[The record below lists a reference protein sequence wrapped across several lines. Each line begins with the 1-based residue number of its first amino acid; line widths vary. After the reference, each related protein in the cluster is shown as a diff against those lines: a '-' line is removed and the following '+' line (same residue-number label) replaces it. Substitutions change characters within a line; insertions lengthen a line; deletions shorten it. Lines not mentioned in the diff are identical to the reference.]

1 MRISSMLLQI
11 AGRGHR
17 RRLVGSKKATWY
29 YSDKRKRALHSA
41 TPAAFSRPGA
51 IRVLQPLPSRM
62 TSRPSS
68 RMSAQ
73 EVRSS
78 ASLASIFA
86 LRMLGLFLILPVFA
100 VHARS
105 IPGGDNRALV
115 GLALGI
121 YGLTQGVLQIPLG
134 AASDRWGRKP
144 VIVLGL
150 LLFAIGSFI
159 GAFAHDIYWTIL
171 GRSIQG
177 AGAISAAVTAFI
189 ADATREEHRTKAMAM
204 VGGSIGLTFAL
215 SLVCAPPLYA
225 AVGMEGLFGLT
236 GFLALVAIGVVLW
249 VVPSAPARIH
259 HDDPAPVASV
269 VFHPQLLRLNFGI
282 FALHAVQMAMFV
294 VVPVLLVERAHL
306 PLPHHWWVYLPVV
319 LVSFALMMPPI
330 ISAERKSRMRLL
342 FLGAVGLLFIVQLGL
357 MIYAPSLWW
366 IAGWLL
372 LFFVGFNILEASLPS
387 LVSRVAPSS
396 SKGLA
401 LGIYNTTQSVGLF
414 AGGALGGMVAARWG
428 AQGVFA
434 CAMAIMAVWWVIA
447 LGMREVPKRSS
458 GQPVP
463 V

>member
-1 MRISSMLLQI
+1 
-11 AGRGHR
+11 
-17 RRLVGSKKATWY
+17 
-29 YSDKRKRALHSA
+29 
-41 TPAAFSRPGA
+41 
-51 IRVLQPLPSRM
+51 
-62 TSRPSS
+62 
-68 RMSAQ
+68 MSGQ
-73 EVRSS
+73 EVRAS

-86 LRMLGLFLILPVFA
+86 LRMLGLFLILPVFS

-105 IPGGDNRALV
+105 IPGGDSPALV

-121 YGLTQGVLQIPLG
+121 YGLTQGVLQIPFG

-150 LLFAIGSFI
+150 LLFAVGSFI
-159 GAFAHDIYWTIL
+159 GAFAHDIYWTII

-215 SLVCAPPLYA
+215 SLVGAPPLYSA
-225 AVGMEGLFGLT
+225 IGMGGLFGLT
-236 GFLALVAIGVVLW
+236 GFLGLAAIAVVLW
-249 VVPSAPARIH
+249 VVPSAPARIQ
-259 HDDPAPVASV
+259 HDGPAPAASV
-269 VFHPQLLRLNFGI
+269 IFDPQLLRLNFGI
-282 FALHAVQMAMFV
+282 FALHAVQMSMFV
-294 VVPVLLVERAHL
+294 VMPVLLVERAHL
-306 PLPHHWWVYLPVV
+306 PLANHWWVYLPVV

-330 ISAERKSRMRLL
+330 IVAERKSRMRAL
-342 FLGAVGLLFIVQLGL
+342 FLGAVGLLLVVQLGL
-357 MIYAPSLWW
+357 MVHSPSLAWMV
-366 IAGWLL
+366 GWLL

-396 SKGLA
+396 AKGLA

-414 AGGALGGMVAARWG
+414 AGGALGGLVAARWG

-434 CAMAIMAVWWVIA
+434 CAAGIMAVWWVIA
-447 LGMREVPKRSS
+447 LGMREVSKRSS

-463 V
+463 I